1 MKPAPLFASFF
12 RLIER
17 RKMIKLGM
25 KLFSTNCLQT
35 PDFAASVIDYVNAH
49 DDMFLELMAVPGSF
63 EATHAFFGERVKT
76 SDVVVHNAHE
86 AYDFNAAD
94 RNRRETNRQMLDESR
109 RFADELNA
117 SVIVVHAGNGF
128 GRAGQEE
135 TVYQFRHFN
144 DSRVAVENLPMI
156 NDITNEIMH
165 GLTPEMIAEIKD
177 ASGCKFCFDF
187 AHAICAANGLGLRH
201 DDVMAGFAALTP
213 DMYHLCDGDFTGE
226 DDVHWHYGEGSYD
239 LDKYLARYIA
249 PDALVTMET
258 GGKPAGIQ
266 PWINDREYIR
276 RLQRQL

>member
-1 MKPAPLFASFF
+1 MPKKFWQF
-12 RLIER
+12 RNQAAGSAELLLYGDISDSSWWGDEV
-17 RKMIKLGM
+17 
-25 KLFSTNCLQT
+25 T
-35 PDFAASVIDYVNAH
+35 P
-49 DDMFLELMAVPGSF
+49 
-63 EATHAFFGERVKT
+63 KT
-76 SDVVVHNAHE
+76 
-86 AYDFNAAD
+86 
-94 RNRRETNRQMLDESR
+94 
-109 RFADELNA
+109 FADELNA

-201 DDVMAGFAALTP
+201 DDVMAGFAALKP
-213 DMYHLCDGDFTGE
+213 DMYHLCDGDINGE
-226 DDVHWHYGEGSYD
+226 NDVHWHYGEGSYD